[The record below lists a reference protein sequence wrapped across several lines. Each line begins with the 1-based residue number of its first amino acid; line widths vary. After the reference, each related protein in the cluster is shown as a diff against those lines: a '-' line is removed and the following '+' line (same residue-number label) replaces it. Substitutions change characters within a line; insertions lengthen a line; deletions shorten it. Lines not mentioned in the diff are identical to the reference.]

1 MLSQK
6 SRSEQKLSL
15 MYIHHL
21 PSAKYSMSSH
31 IQFHVPGGLIT
42 TNHLRMRPGSL
53 LDFTGRF
60 SLFDTQ
66 SYPSKHR
73 HTTHS
78 NGYMAFQLLDFP
90 DRFSRKLPTT
100 IRTLPV
106 MSQDQELV
114 RYQRLLTLDDIGG
127 KANELGIEA
136 TQEELKHVPL
146 VWWDV
151 K

>member
-1 MLSQK
+1 
-6 SRSEQKLSL
+6 
-15 MYIHHL
+15 
-21 PSAKYSMSSH
+21 
-31 IQFHVPGGLIT
+31 
-42 TNHLRMRPGSL
+42 
-53 LDFTGRF
+53 
-60 SLFDTQ
+60 
-66 SYPSKHR
+66 
-73 HTTHS
+73 
-78 NGYMAFQLLDFP
+78 MAFQLLDFP
-90 DRFSRKLPTT
+90 DRFSGKLPTT

>member
-1 MLSQK
+1 
-6 SRSEQKLSL
+6 
-15 MYIHHL
+15 
-21 PSAKYSMSSH
+21 
-31 IQFHVPGGLIT
+31 
-42 TNHLRMRPGSL
+42 
-53 LDFTGRF
+53 
-60 SLFDTQ
+60 
-66 SYPSKHR
+66 
-73 HTTHS
+73 
-78 NGYMAFQLLDFP
+78 MAFTVVDSH
-90 DRFSRKLPTT
+90 DRFSRELPTP

>member
-1 MLSQK
+1 
-6 SRSEQKLSL
+6 
-15 MYIHHL
+15 
-21 PSAKYSMSSH
+21 
-31 IQFHVPGGLIT
+31 
-42 TNHLRMRPGSL
+42 
-53 LDFTGRF
+53 
-60 SLFDTQ
+60 
-66 SYPSKHR
+66 
-73 HTTHS
+73 
-78 NGYMAFQLLDFP
+78 
-90 DRFSRKLPTT
+90 
-100 IRTLPV
+100 